1 MNTLHN
7 IERHMFG
14 RYQAM
19 GNTMAKALPLS
30 HKQAHDKE
38 N

>member
-1 MNTLHN
+1 MIIANH
-7 IERHMFG
+7 
-14 RYQAM
+14 QAM
-19 GNTMAKALPLS
+19 SNTMAKALPLS